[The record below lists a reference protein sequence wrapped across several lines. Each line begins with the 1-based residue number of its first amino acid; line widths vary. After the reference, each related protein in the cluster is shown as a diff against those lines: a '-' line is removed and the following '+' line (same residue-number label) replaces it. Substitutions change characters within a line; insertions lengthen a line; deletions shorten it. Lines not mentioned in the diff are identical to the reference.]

1 MRICGVQAVGR
12 DPAGHHPGT
21 RVPALL
27 VSKKFH
33 KSGVDHADHDTT
45 SIVKLIEERFRL
57 APLGTRDANVIS
69 LRTALEEAGLRD

>member
-1 MRICGVQAVGR
+1 MIS
-12 DPAGHHPGT
+12 
-21 RVPALL
+21 L
-27 VSKKFH
+27 VRFSRWLVKSAPRSRPPKCKKFH